1 MQAWPRPPPDAPQGL
16 RLFKTQEAVGT
27 DNSEFRI
34 APEFKR

>member
-27 DNSEFRI
+27 RQFRI
-34 APEFKR
+34 QNCS